1 MALLKFRAVVVLP
14 LPFKWSSG
22 PSKGE
27 GGGSRSNTATYRFK
41 DERSSPSN
49 ICLNVLKM
57 RVAVGA
63 ALLKM
68 REVVLLKVILEAL
81 GEGCGSRSNTPTC
94 RFQDER
100 SSPLICL
107 KMRDESGSP
116 SNSRRGSGSMRGS
129 AQFDM

>member
-14 LPFKWSSG
+14 LPFKWSGG

-27 GGGSRSNTATYRFK
+27 GGGNRSNTATYRFK
-41 DERSSPSN
+41 DERSSPSNN

-68 REVVLLKVILEAL
+68 REVVLLKVRLEAL
-81 GEGCGSRSNTPTC
+81 GEGGGSRSNTPTC

-107 KMRDESGSP
+107 SLIHI
-116 SNSRRGSGSMRGS
+116 
-129 AQFDM
+129 

>member
-1 MALLKFRAVVVLP
+1 MVVVVLIRRLTDLKMREEALLTP
-14 LPFKWSSG
+14 
-22 PSKGE
+22 
-27 GGGSRSNTATYRFK
+27 
-41 DERSSPSN
+41 N

-68 REVVLLKVILEAL
+68 REVVLLKVRLEAL
-81 GEGCGSRSNTPTC
+81 GEGGGSRSNTPTC
-94 RFQDER
+94 IFQDER

>member
-1 MALLKFRAVVVLP
+1 MRVVVVVLIRR
-14 LPFKWSSG
+14 LTDLKMR
-22 PSKGE
+22 E
-27 GGGSRSNTATYRFK
+27 AALLLT
-41 DERSSPSN
+41 SN

-68 REVVLLKVILEAL
+68 REVVLLKVRLEAL
-81 GEGCGSRSNTPTC
+81 GEGGGSRSNTPTC

-107 KMRDESGSP
+107 KIRDESGSP
-116 SNSRRGSGSMRGS
+116 SNSRRGSMRGS

>member
-14 LPFKWSSG
+14 LPFKWSGG

-57 RVAVGA
+57 RVAVAVGA
-63 ALLKM
+63 A
-68 REVVLLKVILEAL
+68 
-81 GEGCGSRSNTPTC
+81 
-94 RFQDER
+94 QDER
-100 SSPLICL
+100 GSSSKGEI
-107 KMRDESGSP
+107 RSP
-116 SNSRRGSGSMRGS
+116 R
-129 AQFDM
+129 

>member
-14 LPFKWSSG
+14 LPFKWSGG

-49 ICLNVLKM
+49 ICLNVLKT

-68 REVVLLKVILEAL
+68 REVVLLKVRLEAL
-81 GEGCGSRSNTPTC
+81 GEGGGRRTNTPT
-94 RFQDER
+94 
-100 SSPLICL
+100 
-107 KMRDESGSP
+107 
-116 SNSRRGSGSMRGS
+116 
-129 AQFDM
+129 

>member
-1 MALLKFRAVVVLP
+1 MRVVVLS
-14 LPFKWSSG
+14 FC
-22 PSKGE
+22 
-27 GGGSRSNTATYRFK
+27 RSNTSTYRFK

-49 ICLNVLKM
+49 MSKDV
-57 RVAVGA
+57 RVA

-68 REVVLLKVILEAL
+68 REVVLLKVRLEAL
-81 GEGCGSRSNTPTC
+81 GEGGGSRSNTPTC

>member
-14 LPFKWSSG
+14 LPFKWSGG

-41 DERSSPSN
+41 
-49 ICLNVLKM
+49 
-57 RVAVGA
+57 
-63 ALLKM
+63 
-68 REVVLLKVILEAL
+68 
-81 GEGCGSRSNTPTC
+81 
-94 RFQDER
+94 DER

>member
-1 MALLKFRAVVVLP
+1 MVVALLKFRVVLVLP

-22 PSKGE
+22 PYKGE

-57 RVAVGA
+57 RVAVA

-68 REVVLLKVILEAL
+68 REVVLLKVRVVAL
-81 GEGCGSRSNTPTC
+81 
-94 RFQDER
+94 
-100 SSPLICL
+100 
-107 KMRDESGSP
+107 
-116 SNSRRGSGSMRGS
+116 
-129 AQFDM
+129 

>member
-1 MALLKFRAVVVLP
+1 MVVALLKFRVVLVLP

-57 RVAVGA
+57 RVAVA

-68 REVVLLKVILEAL
+68 REVVLLKVRVVAL
-81 GEGCGSRSNTPTC
+81 
-94 RFQDER
+94 
-100 SSPLICL
+100 
-107 KMRDESGSP
+107 
-116 SNSRRGSGSMRGS
+116 
-129 AQFDM
+129 